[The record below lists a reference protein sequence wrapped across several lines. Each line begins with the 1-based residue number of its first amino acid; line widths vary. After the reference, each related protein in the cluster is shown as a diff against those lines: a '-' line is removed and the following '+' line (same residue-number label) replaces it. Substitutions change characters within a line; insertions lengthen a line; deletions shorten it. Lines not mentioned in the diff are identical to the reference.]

1 MPTTDGGNRWVAHV
15 NLILPIF
22 RSEGVDSDWRDP
34 KTYDWMTALPR
45 TAWAWEFLRR
55 NPKYREVYV
64 KHLADTGDHDV
75 PVHRDA
81 LPWGLLRLADPA
93 LDVRRADVLWQMKVC
108 REVLPLAAS
117 VMRPGTAAATLRLS
131 GLRCRTTLYDY
142 GVEERREVLFAQEG
156 RALQLTIFGN
166 VPLEEALLLTPALPV
181 LSHSKSRLLSAR
193 RLADLV
199 KHGWLRPALYKRE
212 RQNSRLARVAQALD
226 GWLAQA
232 PQRAIGDALFA
243 SDRVARDW
251 NDPRNHLRDHVRRAI
266 SYGRSL
272 MAGKYRRFLS

>member
-1 MPTTDGGNRWVAHV
+1 M
-15 NLILPIF
+15 NLVLPI
-22 RSEGVDSDWRDP
+22 RTTGDADSDWRDP
-34 KTYDWMTALPR
+34 KNYDWMTALPR

-55 NPKYREVYV
+55 SPEYRKTYAA
-64 KHLADTGDHDV
+64 HLADMDHRNI
-75 PVHRDA
+75 PLHRGA
-81 LPWGLLRLADPA
+81 LPWGLLRLEDPA
-93 LDVRRADVLWQMKVC
+93 LDVRTADVLWQMKVC
-108 REVLPLAAS
+108 REVLPLAAAI
-117 VMRPGTAAATLRLS
+117 MRPGTAAATLQLD
-131 GLRCRTTLYDY
+131 GLKCRTTLYEY
-142 GVEERREVLFAQEG
+142 GVEERKEVLFAQEG
-156 RALQLTIFGN
+156 RALQLTVFGN
-166 VPLEEALLLTPALPV
+166 VPLEDALLLTPALPV
-181 LSHSKSRLLSAR
+181 LSHSKSRLLTVQ

-272 MAGKYRRFLS
+272 MAGKYRRFLG

>member
-1 MPTTDGGNRWVAHV
+1 V
-15 NLILPIF
+15 NLVLPV
-22 RSEGVDSDWRDP
+22 RTTVATDEDWRDP
-34 KTYDWMTALPR
+34 KNYDWMTALPR

-55 NPKYREVYV
+55 NPQYRKAYAA
-64 KHLADTGDHDV
+64 HLADTDSQGRHL
-75 PVHRDA
+75 HRSA
-81 LPWGLLRLADPA
+81 LPWGLLRMEDPA
-93 LDVRRADVLWQMKVC
+93 LDVRTADVLWQMKVC

-117 VMRPGTAAATLRLS
+117 IMRPGTAVATLRLDD
-131 GLRCRTTLYDY
+131 LKCRTTLYNY
-142 GVEERREVLFAQEG
+142 GVEQRKEVLFAQEG
-156 RALQLTIFGN
+156 RALQLTVFGE

-181 LSHSKSRLLSAR
+181 LPHAKSRLLAVR

-243 SDRVARDW
+243 SDRIARDW
-251 NDPRNHLRDHVRRAI
+251 SDPRNHLRDHVRRAI

-272 MAGKYRRFLS
+272 MAGKYRRFLG